1 MIWLNTGIS
10 TNDAAISLSFTG
22 TSDTKKPIVAMTR
35 PINRGTVYLYNG
47 KIARYKADKGEE
59 AYREHRKNS
68 CRNYRCL
75 ETAKF
80 LRYVENQ
87 FFDEG
92 WSLDAAV
99 GHAKANGLFSTKEM
113 VCTKTLYNY
122 VDSPSTSPIQA
133 GTAAP

>member
-68 CRNYRCL
+68 CRNY
-75 ETAKF
+75 
-80 LRYVENQ
+80 
-87 FFDEG
+87 
-92 WSLDAAV
+92 
-99 GHAKANGLFSTKEM
+99 
-113 VCTKTLYNY
+113 
-122 VDSPSTSPIQA
+122 
-133 GTAAP
+133 